1 MKFVLL
7 TLKSAKPAWVKEGLE
22 DYLRKI
28 DPLQKIEFNELA
40 GSAGAAR
47 ENADLKRKEDSRAL
61 AAALK
66 KDDFIVLFDEKGLG
80 LDSMGFAKRLNQ
92 IQMSGKKRAV
102 FVIGG
107 AYGVDEQVRAQADV
121 VISFSAMV
129 MNHWVAQIVAL
140 EQIYRGFAILKGLP
154 YHNS

>member
-28 DPLQKIEFNELA
+28 DPLQRIEMLEVA

-47 ENADLKRKEDSRAL
+47 ENSEVKKKEDSRAL
-61 AAALK
+61 LAALK
-66 KDDFIVLFDEKGLG
+66 ADDYVVLFDERGQG
-80 LDSMGFAKRLNQ
+80 LDSEGFAKKLNQ
-92 IQMSGKKRAV
+92 FQLSGKKRVV
-102 FVIGG
+102 FIIGG
-107 AYGVDEQVRAQADV
+107 AYGVNEDVRSRAQATL
-121 VISFSAMV
+121 SFSKLV
-129 MNHWVAQIVAL
+129 MNHWIAQLVAL

-154 YHNS
+154 YHNA

>member
-28 DPLQKIEFNELA
+28 DPLQKIEMLEVT
-40 GSAGAAR
+40 GSTGASR
-47 ENADLKRKEDSRAL
+47 ENSEVKKKEDSKSL
-61 AAALK
+61 LAALK
-66 KDDFIVLFDEKGLG
+66 DDDYVVLFDERGQS
-80 LDSMGFAKRLNQ
+80 LDSEGFAKKINQ
-92 IQMSGKKRAV
+92 FQMSGKKRIV
-102 FVIGG
+102 FIIGG
-107 AYGVDEQVRAQADV
+107 AYGVNDDVKSRAQTT
-121 VISFSAMV
+121 ISFSKLV

-154 YHNS
+154 YHNV